1 MGGGTPPAW
10 SILARGG
17 CGCKFP
23 TFPEDTCSQS
33 HPDRCLGVPQPT
45 HIGSDAPAHGGFSE
59 QRTPESDPPSPPA
72 LLPCGPSLSSPG
84 VERASYLEPSFTTG
98 TSILGVVRG
107 SPSLFRQGATR
118 PSTVC
123 LFSSPTPDS
132 LEARSGLVLW
142 RPCRSAPG
150 TYLPEGL
157 CREQGG
163 EFNVSKGLSNGN
175 IHPHNTSTQMFVAT
189 S

>member
-1 MGGGTPPAW
+1 MSHSPPTLGLMHRHMVVFLNKGHRNLTLPLHLRCYPVVLVCHLQGWREPPTWNLPSQLALLSSESSEAPPA
-10 SILARGG
+10 
-17 CGCKFP
+17 
-23 TFPEDTCSQS
+23 CS
-33 HPDRCLGVPQPT
+33 DK
-45 HIGSDAPAHGGFSE
+45 
-59 QRTPESDPPSPPA
+59 SP
-72 LLPCGPSLSSPG
+72 
-84 VERASYLEPSFTTG
+84 
-98 TSILGVVRG
+98 
-107 SPSLFRQGATR
+107 TR

-163 EFNVSKGLSNGN
+163 EFNISKGLSNGN